1 MTGPG
6 LVPGP
11 ISIRRSSVWSWV
23 IYDLANTIFALG
35 VIGRYFPQWL
45 ISVGQPDSSLAV
57 AEAAAGAIVI
67 FLAPWA
73 GARSDVRGT
82 RVPTL
87 VVTTIICVAATAL
100 LATGSEPV
108 TLLLLGVAL
117 IAFNVGAVVY
127 DALLVDVS
135 TPANRGRIS
144 GLGVGV
150 GYVGSFVGL
159 GLGIL
164 ALDVLGWSYAA
175 TFRLLAFAFLLL
187 ALPAFFFITERGGH
201 DDAPLPRLGDVGRRL
216 IASWRLAA
224 AYDGVV
230 PFLVG
235 RFLYTDA
242 INTLI
247 GGFLT
252 IFVIQELGLDG
263 RFVTALLAV
272 AIVAAIFGGIGAGA
286 VIERFGPMRVL
297 RAVLVLWMVAI
308 GAGIA
313 AAMTGET
320 GLAWAIG
327 PLGGIALG
335 ATWASDRVVMTRVAP
350 PRHLGEMYGLYA
362 TVGRFAT
369 ILGPLTWALIVD
381 VIGLGR
387 RVAMGALIGFI
398 GAGWWVLAR
407 VDDSERDWAPA
418 DLPVFNRAPD
428 APPI

>member
-1 MTGPG
+1 
-6 LVPGP
+6 
-11 ISIRRSSVWSWV
+11 
-23 IYDLANTIFALG
+23 
-35 VIGRYFPQWL
+35 
-45 ISVGQPDSSLAV
+45 
-57 AEAAAGAIVI
+57 
-67 FLAPWA
+67 
-73 GARSDVRGT
+73 VRGT

-100 LATGSEPV
+100 LATGPEPV
-108 TLLLLGVAL
+108 TLLLLGIAL

-144 GLGVGV
+144 GLGVGI
-150 GYVGSFVGL
+150 GYVGSIVGL

-164 ALDVLGWSYAA
+164 SLDVLGWSFAG

-187 ALPAFFFITERGGH
+187 ALPAFFFIQERGGH
-201 DDAPLPRLGDVGRRL
+201 DDAPLPGLADVGRRL

-263 RFVTALLAV
+263 RFVTTLLAV

-286 VIERFGPMRVL
+286 VIERFGPLRVL

-313 AAMTGET
+313 AAVTGQT

-335 ATWASDRVVMTRVAP
+335 ATWASDRVVMTRVSP
-350 PRHLGEMYGLYA
+350 PRHLGEFYGLYA

-387 RVAMGALIGFI
+387 RVAMAALIGFI
-398 GAGWWVLAR
+398 LAGWWVLAR
-407 VDDSERDWAPA
+407 VDDSEREWPPA
-418 DLPVFNRAPD
+418 DLPIFNRAPD

>member
-6 LVPGP
+6 LSPGP

-45 ISVGQPDSSLAV
+45 ISVGQPDSALAV
-57 AEAAAGAIVI
+57 VEAAAGALVI

-87 VVTTIICVAATAL
+87 VVTTVICVAATAL
-100 LATGSEPV
+100 LATGPVPV
-108 TLLLLGVAL
+108 TLLLLGFAL

-159 GLGIL
+159 GLGII
-164 ALDVLGWSYAA
+164 ALDLLGWSYAA

-187 ALPAFFFITERGGH
+187 ALPAFFFIQERGGR
-201 DDAPLPRLGDVGRRL
+201 DDAPLPGLGDVGRRL
-216 IASWRLAA
+216 ISSWRLATG
-224 AYDGVV
+224 YDGVV

-252 IFVIQELGLDG
+252 IFVLEELGLDG

-272 AIVAAIFGGIGAGA
+272 AIAAAILGGLGAGA
-286 VIERFGPMRVL
+286 VIERFGPLRVL

-313 AAMTGET
+313 AAVTGET

-327 PLGGIALG
+327 PLGGVALG
-335 ATWASDRVVMTRVAP
+335 ATWAADRVVMTRISP
-350 PRHLGEMYGLYA
+350 PRHLGEFYGLYA

-387 RVAMGALIGFI
+387 RVAMAALIGFI
-398 GAGWWVLAR
+398 AAGWWVLAR
-407 VDDSERDWAPA
+407 VDDSERHWATA